1 LTVTTFTDI
10 LLIAVSMQC
19 QQRTNWPESEWVSCQ
34 RVPLRD
40 GVLYCLLEPDKRYVL
55 MEAYEDNLHVRFAN
69 ADSDKELM
77 DFIRGWGPLW
87 IPHPYPSDG
96 VVSLP
101 LVDCR
106 AYQKQMKA
114 LIGALTAFKWGK
126 GEREAL
132 EKLIGA
138 CRVLSGEDEI
148 KRIIPNWT
156 TGSVGDWVKG
166 ATLSDV
172 RAATNSLATVIV
184 GSQFPI
190 SLTFAG
196 SGKRRRVLA
205 GWNFGSLIDAL
216 HWMVWYDQFT
226 KHPVVCC
233 AECRTVFRGE
243 DARPR
248 KYCSAECG
256 HRATAREAMRKKRA
270 AERAERK

>member
-1 LTVTTFTDI
+1 MST
-10 LLIAVSMQC
+10 QYK
-19 QQRTNWPESEWVSCQ
+19 QRTNTTECAWTSC
-34 RVPLRD
+34 RNVKLRD
-40 GVLYCLLEPDKRYVL
+40 GVLYCLLEPDKRYIL

-69 ADSDKELM
+69 AESDQDLM

-87 IPHPYPSDG
+87 IPQPHPSDG

-101 LVDCR
+101 LADCR

-114 LIGALTAFKWGK
+114 LIGALTAFKWGN

-132 EKLIGA
+132 GELIEA
-138 CRVLSGEDEI
+138 FRVLSGEDGI
-148 KRIIPNWT
+148 KWNIPNWT
-156 TGSVGDWVKG
+156 AGCAEDWIKG
-166 ATLSDV
+166 ASLSDV

-196 SGKRRRVLA
+196 RGKRRRVLA
-205 GWNFGSLIDAL
+205 GWNFGSLRDAL

-226 KHPVVCC
+226 NHPVVCC

-243 DARPR
+243 NARPR
-248 KYCSAECG
+248 KYCSVECG
-256 HRATAREAMRKKRA
+256 HRATAREAMRRKRA
-270 AERAERK
+270 AERTGRK